1 MPEPTSDLR
10 EQLRAAIDA
19 AGLHQ
24 VTIARDLGI
33 SQKHLCAMLTGR
45 ARLTLEWADRIAEA
59 CWREV
64 VAAVAVPD
72 GDLRERLR
80 EALTREH
87 HRRARKRI
95 EASPEE
101 HCAGFA
107 DAVLPV
113 VQDETAALRQRAEEA
128 ERERDDY
135 RQRFANQM
143 TAATEL
149 TTTLREAE
157 RKLQQALEAIA
168 DERRGRLAAEAAV
181 RRAREK
187 DGT

>member
-1 MPEPTSDLR
+1 MTGEEVPQDVL
-10 EQLRAAIDA
+10 DA
-19 AGLHQ
+19 AQRGYSMHGAGL
-24 VTIARDLGI
+24 TANI
-33 SQKHLCAMLTGR
+33 
-45 ARLTLEWADRIAEA
+45 
-59 CWREV
+59 
-64 VAAVAVPD
+64 VAAAWPAIEKHIRD
-72 GDLRERLR
+72 RTPTGDLRERLADAMAHAPGTVYQACNDDMYLR
-80 EALTREH
+80 L
-87 HRRARKRI
+87 
-95 EASPEE
+95 
-101 HCAGFA
+101 A

-113 VQDETAALRQRAEEA
+113 VQDETASLRQRAEEA